1 MYRATPTL
9 ELRFTML
16 DAMSNKRETSEHIKK
31 TFLTTSARGAPSV
44 GARYLAQR
52 LIAAIEEREATHAE
66 EFALDRTLKIVRE
79 IAALE
84 RELGPDVSDDEA
96 KRGSS
101 SIRFAVTE
109 NLTAKRTMRHA
120 SRFAP

>member
-1 MYRATPTL
+1 MTSLTDVLAGESDADARAAL
-9 ELRFTML
+9 YYVGRYV
-16 DAMSNKRETSEHIKK
+16 KQ
-31 TFLTTSARGAPSV
+31 ARNFRAHRKDVFEDERRSAPSV
-44 GARYLAQR
+44 GVRSLAQR

-96 KRGSS
+96 KRAA
-101 SIRFAVTE
+101 RFFTE
-109 NLTAKRTMRHA
+109 FGLPSPKI
-120 SRFAP
+120 